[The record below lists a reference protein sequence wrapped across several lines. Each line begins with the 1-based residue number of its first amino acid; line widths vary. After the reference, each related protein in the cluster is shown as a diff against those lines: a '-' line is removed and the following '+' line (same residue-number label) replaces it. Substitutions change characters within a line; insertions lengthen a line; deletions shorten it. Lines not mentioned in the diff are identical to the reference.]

1 MEAHKLRSVMYGL
14 AVVVP
19 VIMLLQNLV
28 LGATDECVYSGI
40 INLGDSNSDT
50 GGLSAAFGQAQS
62 PHGESF
68 FHAPAGRYCDGRL
81 VVDFIG
87 TLLLLLLFNL

>member
-1 MEAHKLRSVMYGL
+1 MYGL

-50 GGLSAAFGQAQS
+50 GGLSATFGRAPY
-62 PHGESF
+62 PHGETF
-68 FHAPAGRYCDGRL
+68 FHAPVGRLCDGRL
-81 VVDFIG
+81 IIDFIG
-87 TLLLLLLFNL
+87 FLFLFLL